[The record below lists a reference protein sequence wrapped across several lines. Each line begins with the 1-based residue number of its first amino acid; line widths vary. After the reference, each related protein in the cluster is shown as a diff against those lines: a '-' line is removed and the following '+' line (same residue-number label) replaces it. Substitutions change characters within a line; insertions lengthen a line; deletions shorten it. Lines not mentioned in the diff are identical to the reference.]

1 MKAKFKFEFE
11 AEVLARNVLLFLSII
26 GFMYAIKYA
35 MSNLDK
41 PQNINIILVLPFI
54 IFMTP
59 YLILSLYQLRKIEAK
74 MYVIPRFLRDVV
86 DNAESGMDLIS
97 SINATRNNEY
107 GVLNEDIQKF
117 SNQLSWGVDFET
129 AMLSF
134 SKNIKSKELYRDFRL
149 IIEARRVGGHIEKTL
164 RELSVKIDT
173 ENLRKKERKS
183 SLAAN
188 TFTGYIS
195 FMIFIFII
203 IVVYNNLFLEII
215 DISSGGGS
223 GAVSLEVKV
232 FLSFFTLLS
241 YELAILSGLL
251 FGLMQESNIVKGAP
265 HVVALV
271 IATFV
276 GFFFFVTQI

>member
-1 MKAKFKFEFE
+1 
-11 AEVLARNVLLFLSII
+11 
-26 GFMYAIKYA
+26 
-35 MSNLDK
+35 
-41 PQNINIILVLPFI
+41 
-54 IFMTP
+54 
-59 YLILSLYQLRKIEAK
+59 

-195 FMIFIFII
+195 FMIFIFICP
-203 IVVYNNLFLEII
+203 NL
-215 DISSGGGS
+215 
-223 GAVSLEVKV
+223 
-232 FLSFFTLLS
+232 
-241 YELAILSGLL
+241 
-251 FGLMQESNIVKGAP
+251 QR
-265 HVVALV
+265 
-271 IATFV
+271 
-276 GFFFFVTQI
+276 